1 MNKSEDV
8 VFKLEQFKKHI
19 MMCMLFLAFIDL
31 ICSIVCFGI
40 LFLMRN
46 NDKESISNE
55 IFKRSLN
62 SVVEVKAYTED
73 VGESFGTA
81 EFIDS
86 NGTAMSEPIAEGI
99 SQVVDK
105 TTKAILEITY
115 KGVTYAS
122 SVLTAIDRDF
132 AISIMAANTSV
143 SVYTYYES
151 NARSIAQEA
160 GNHKSPIWERHHDYG
175 YFDHY
180 HLGNLSQKGETYI
193 DCHSHAFY
201 GLPQFN

>member
-62 SVVEVKAYTED
+62 SVVEVKAYTKD
-73 VGESFGTA
+73 G
-81 EFIDS
+81 
-86 NGTAMSEPIAEGI
+86 AMYYCA
-99 SQVVDK
+99 
-105 TTKAILEITY
+105 
-115 KGVTYAS
+115 
-122 SVLTAIDRDF
+122 TAIDRDF

-180 HLGNLSQKGETYI
+180 HLGNLSQKGETHI